1 MEGPRLDKRS
11 LSDDEQST
19 QFITQ
24 ETPHEP
30 APSAAPP
37 NKSRALPYVALVA
50 VQLSTCGWHVL
61 GKIALTGGTNPF
73 VLALY
78 RQAGACACLAAL
90 ARCADFPRGGLVR
103 AALAVSARDRRRFLA
118 LGCLGFGNIFG
129 FVVALSYVTAFNSAL
144 LHPVI
149 PVIAAA
155 AAAASGVERLTSRVA
170 FGVGLAA
177 AGALVVVVFG
187 VSGGG
192 GGEANAGASSA
203 SVALGNVILL
213 GQCVCMGCLLVLQKA
228 LIESTR
234 LPPTTTTL
242 FYNLIAAAI
251 ALVATPLLVGD
262 DAGAYVFAS
271 WAPVAATLYGAVF
284 GLCFVYVVLGWAT
297 ALTSPTVVSLSMTLQ
312 PPLNALLS
320 VLFMGRRSFTAGE
333 VAGGVLISA
342 GLAVTV
348 LGRRR
353 DRVADAADDAPP
365 ENPFDDEPR
374 RGDDLGVPL
383 TEVV

>member
-37 NKSRALPYVALVA
+37 KTSRALPYVALVA
-50 VQLSTCGWHVL
+50 VQLSYCVWHVL
-61 GKIALTGGTNPF
+61 GKIAINGGTNPF

-149 PVIAAA
+149 P
-155 AAAASGVERLTSRVA
+155 
-170 FGVGLAA
+170 
-177 AGALVVVVFG
+177 
-187 VSGGG
+187 
-192 GGEANAGASSA
+192 EATAKLWA
-203 SVALGNVILL
+203 ALGAEP
-213 GQCVCMGCLLVLQKA
+213 A
-228 LIESTR
+228 L
-234 LPPTTTTL
+234 
-242 FYNLIAAAI
+242 
-251 ALVATPLLVGD
+251 
-262 DAGAYVFAS
+262 
-271 WAPVAATLYGAVF
+271 
-284 GLCFVYVVLGWAT
+284 
-297 ALTSPTVVSLSMTLQ
+297 
-312 PPLNALLS
+312 
-320 VLFMGRRSFTAGE
+320 
-333 VAGGVLISA
+333 GVLEDQQIREAGSWGQLPTGTTVSA
-342 GLAVTV
+342 LQA
-348 LGRRR
+348 L
-353 DRVADAADDAPP
+353 
-365 ENPFDDEPR
+365 FPR
-374 RGDDLGVPL
+374 IEE
-383 TEVV
+383 TAEVGSA

>member
-1 MEGPRLDKRS
+1 MGALSWGRL
-11 LSDDEQST
+11 QT
-19 QFITQ
+19 
-24 ETPHEP
+24 
-30 APSAAPP
+30 AAP
-37 NKSRALPYVALVA
+37 
-50 VQLSTCGWHVL
+50 
-61 GKIALTGGTNPF
+61 
-73 VLALY
+73 
-78 RQAGACACLAAL
+78 AGACACLAAL

-203 SVALGNVILL
+203 SVVLGNVILL
-213 GQCVCMGCLLVLQKA
+213 GH
-228 LIESTR
+228 
-234 LPPTTTTL
+234 
-242 FYNLIAAAI
+242 
-251 ALVATPLLVGD
+251 
-262 DAGAYVFAS
+262 
-271 WAPVAATLYGAVF
+271 
-284 GLCFVYVVLGWAT
+284 VV
-297 ALTSPTVVSLSMTLQ
+297 
-312 PPLNALLS
+312 
-320 VLFMGRRSFTAGE
+320 FMGRRSFTAGE